1 MCDGT
6 GGARDGGSVVG
17 DKDDRGWGECER
29 GQGWR
34 GKEGERDGTMDRRE
48 CDRRQG
54 GHGRED
60 LLKGNRA
67 KSKVITDH

>member
-1 MCDGT
+1 MARE
-6 GGARDGGSVVG
+6 GGREGGE
-17 DKDDRGWGECER
+17 K
-29 GQGWR
+29 
-34 GKEGERDGTMDRRE
+34 DRRE

-54 GHGRED
+54 GHGIED